1 MRNQTAL
8 EELSAKVM
16 LLVEKYNKTKEEHD
30 KLIEQ
35 IENLKKIIEE
45 QKLEIIK
52 LKEEEE
58 LKNME
63 IEEITQKITKLL
75 A

>member
-8 EELSAKVM
+8 EELSTKIM
-16 LLVEKYNKTKEEHD
+16 LLVEKYNRMKDEHS
-30 KLIEQ
+30 KLVNELNQ
-35 IENLKKIIEE
+35 ARKQIEE
-45 QKLEIIK
+45 QKQEIVR
-52 LKEEEE
+52 LQEEDE

-63 IEEITQKITKLL
+63 IEEITQKIAKML

>member
-8 EELSAKVM
+8 EELSAKIL
-16 LLVEKYNKTKEEHD
+16 LLVEKYNKMKDELESA
-30 KLIEQ
+30 KR
-35 IENLKKIIEE
+35 KIEE
-45 QKLEIIK
+45 QKQEIVR
-52 LKEEEE
+52 LQEEDE

-63 IEEITQKITKLL
+63 IEEITQKIAKML